1 MIEPTVVPLH
11 HVDHFSAIEHRGDY
25 LFVEDGR
32 VVMACPACGTIFICP
47 HTVVQREP
55 LTLSPSVVGPNVTQH
70 YDGDHW
76 TEQVQGPCH
85 HHFWV
90 KDGKALDVV

>member
-1 MIEPTVVPLH
+1 MELDLH
-11 HVDHFSAIEHRGDY
+11 RVDHFGAIQQRGEY
-25 LFVEDGR
+25 SFVADGR
-32 VVMACPACGTIFICP
+32 VVLSCPACGLIFLCP

-55 LTLSPSVVGPNVTQH
+55 LTLSPSVVGPEIAGRV
-70 YDGDHW
+70 DGLPW

-90 KDGKALDVV
+90 KDGRAIEVM